1 MMDIIKEKLDRIP
14 DTIKGLIL
22 ASLFCGLLFSASI
35 VAYYAADGIYKIIY
49 DVPSS
54 EAEISRIIDEIKDK
68 HIVKWDEVQRDRTKA
83 SYIYDDTTGNIEVV
97 VYKDVLGVKETN
109 KAILN
114 IRTGKISSINK
125 LSELL
130 VNKYKDNLE
139 NNTAFEFF
147 DKTLF
152 NITGAK
158 ELKKECYGSK
168 YYRLGKGYVNMNEDN
183 TVKSFDVMDEYT
195 NYNYSIENITF
206 E

>member
-1 MMDIIKEKLDRIP
+1 MMDIIKEKLDSIP

-22 ASLFCGLLFSASI
+22 ASLFCGLLFSAII
-35 VAYYAADGIYKIIY
+35 VAYYTADGIYKIIS

-114 IRTGKISSINK
+114 IRTGEISSSNK

-158 ELKKECYGSK
+158 ELKKECSGSK

>member
-1 MMDIIKEKLDRIP
+1 MMNIIKEKLDRIP
-14 DTIKGLIL
+14 DTIKGIIL
-22 ASLFCGLLFSASI
+22 ASLVCGLLFSARI
-35 VAYYAADGIYKIIY
+35 VAYYTADGIYKIIS

-114 IRTGKISSINK
+114 IRTGEISSSNK

-158 ELKKECYGSK
+158 ELKKECSGSK
-168 YYRLGKGYVNMNEDN
+168 YYRLGKDML
-183 TVKSFDVMDEYT
+183 
-195 NYNYSIENITF
+195 I
-206 E
+206 